1 MIEDYTAK
9 RRRARLVARAL
20 LLGGLAL
27 AVVSALVTYA
37 IASRVPPPDA
47 ASETVAVL
55 VAARDLPARV
65 AITAADVRVARA
77 VAESVPAGA
86 LAEPGA
92 AIGRITTQAIA
103 RNEIVV
109 PARFSETGGSA
120 PFAIYPAGQAP
131 GGSTPDWRAMSL
143 AILDAQAVGG
153 AVQPG
158 DTVDVLFSLTY
169 IPASIGVSA
178 ATDADYAGRILA
190 ERVTV
195 LARKDN
201 IYTLRVDAAQAERMA
216 AMLAASASVQLLLRS
231 GDDTRAPRA
240 SGAIYSSEAGA
251 LLRAIP
257 TVRPPGR

>member
-1 MIEDYTAK
+1 M
-9 RRRARLVARAL
+9 LF
-20 LLGGLAL
+20 GGIAL
-27 AVVSALVTYA
+27 AIVSAGVTYA

-47 ASETVAVL
+47 TVETIQVL
-55 VAARDLPARV
+55 IATRDLPARV
-65 AITAADVRVARA
+65 VITAADVRVGRA

-86 LAEPGA
+86 LTETSA
-92 AIGRITTQAIA
+92 AVGRITTQPIA
-103 RNEIVV
+103 RNEVIV
-109 PARFSETGGSA
+109 PARFSEGAGAA
-120 PFAIYPAGQAP
+120 PFSIYPAGQTP

-169 IPASIGVSA
+169 IPASIGLSA

-201 IYTLRVDAAQAERMA
+201 IYTLRVDAAQAERIA

-240 SGAIYSSEAGA
+240 PGAIYSSEAITI
-251 LLRAIP
+251 LRAIP
-257 TVRPPGR
+257 TTRPAGR